1 MNKKLLIFLLI
12 SIPKLLISQND
23 KKLKISMLNF
33 NVSYHVPG
41 GDLSKRFG
49 PNSMI
54 GFGFQK
60 KK

>member
-1 MNKKLLIFLLI
+1 MNKKFLIFLLL

-23 KKLKISMLNF
+23 EKLKISMLNF
-33 NVSYHVPG
+33 NFSYHIPV

-49 PNSMI
+49 PSSMI